1 MKSKNTQVL
10 LVALAITLACSG
22 LVLGQDSAAL
32 TVEPSV
38 SKAPDTTVIADG
50 KKAKATGIVI
60 NHNGDTFTI
69 RDSRGEETTVVITDK
84 TKIRLVRKGFF
95 RADRSSNATE
105 ILRGLRL
112 EAEGGTNS
120 DGQIVAKHI
129 RFDEEDLRTAQAL
142 ESRVD
147 PVENLSNSTQA
158 LAENNQQ
165 RISQAEQNAQRLS
178 GQVDEV
184 SSVANSAT
192 SAARSAQSTAD
203 QAEADATTANARINV
218 LDDYEVLATIA
229 VHFKNGSA
237 RLSPAAKAEIDAV
250 ADVVS
255 ENLNGW
261 IVAVEGYADS
271 TGRTARNR
279 SLSER
284 RAKAVTDYLVTKHGV
299 PPYRVVQPFGFGSSD
314 PVAANN
320 TRQGRSLNRR
330 AAITVLVNKGIAPQG
345 NAQTASQEQL
355 PPQR

>member
-1 MKSKNTQVL
+1 MKSKNTQIL

-32 TVEPSV
+32 TAEPSV
-38 SKAPDTTVIADG
+38 SKAPDTTAIADG
-50 KKAKATGIVI
+50 NKAKATGIVI
-60 NHNGDTFTI
+60 NRNGDKITI
-69 RDSRGEETTVVITDK
+69 RDSSGSETTVVTTEK

-105 ILRGLRL
+105 IVRGLRL
-112 EAEGGTNS
+112 EAEGRGNG
-120 DGQIVAKHI
+120 DGQLVATNI

-147 PVENLSNSTQA
+147 PVESLANSTQA

-165 RISQAEQNAQRLS
+165 RIGEAEQNGQRLS

-184 SSVANSAT
+184 SGVANAAT
-192 SAARSAQSTAD
+192 AAAANAQSTAD
-203 QAEADATTANARINV
+203 QAEADATTANTRINV

-261 IVAVEGYADS
+261 LVAVEGYADS
-271 TGRTARNR
+271 TGRTARNA

-284 RAKAVTDYLVTKHGV
+284 RAKAVIDYLVTKHGV
-299 PPYRVVQPFGFGSSD
+299 PPYRVVQPFGYGSSN

-320 TRQGRSLNRR
+320 TRLGRSLNRR
-330 AAITVLVNKGIAPQG
+330 AEIRVLVNKGIAPQAG
-345 NAQTASQEQL
+345 GQQTQVSRQ
-355 PPQR
+355 P

>member
-1 MKSKNTQVL
+1 MKSKNKRIL
-10 LVALAITLACSG
+10 LVALAVTLICSG

-60 NHNGDTFTI
+60 NRNGDTFTI
-69 RDSRGEETTVVITDK
+69 RDSRGEETTLVITDK

-147 PVENLSNSTQA
+147 PVENLAKSTQA

-165 RISQAEQNAQRLS
+165 RIGEAEQNEQRLS
-178 GQVDEV
+178 GQVEEV
-184 SSVANSAT
+184 SGVANAAT
-192 SAARSAQSTAD
+192 AAAANAQSTAD
-203 QAEADATTANARINV
+203 
-218 LDDYEVLATIA
+218 
-229 VHFKNGSA
+229 H
-237 RLSPAAKAEIDAV
+237 
-250 ADVVS
+250 
-255 ENLNGW
+255 
-261 IVAVEGYADS
+261 
-271 TGRTARNR
+271 
-279 SLSER
+279 
-284 RAKAVTDYLVTKHGV
+284 
-299 PPYRVVQPFGFGSSD
+299 
-314 PVAANN
+314 
-320 TRQGRSLNRR
+320 
-330 AAITVLVNKGIAPQG
+330 
-345 NAQTASQEQL
+345 AQ
-355 PPQR
+355 